1 VADVQSN
8 IEVNLD
14 ASQALAQLKA
24 LQRQLSNFHSSIA
37 ATSAT
42 AAKAQAGLQTNL
54 INSVNATGQFRA
66 SLQEVK
72 STADTFT
79 DSLEKNKFSTREY
92 FRYAGG
98 ATKTFGKLFKSEYD
112 TIGRV
117 SEERL
122 KTMQTQYIKMGR
134 TANGAIQSIAV
145 RPLALDMDN
154 LATKTALAA
163 QKQQLFGQLLKQGS
177 TNLLNFGK
185 NTQWAGRQL
194 MVGFTIPLAML
205 GTTASKTF
213 MELEKQAIRFK
224 RVYGEIFSA
233 SEDADKALKD
243 VQLLAK
249 EFLKYGVAV
258 EKTMSMAAD
267 AAATGKQGADLL
279 AQVSEATRLA
289 VLGNIEQNQALE
301 TTISLT
307 NAFGIEADQLK
318 KKIDFL
324 NAVENQTVLN
334 IEDLTIA
341 IPKAAPVI
349 KQLGGDVEDLAFFM
363 TAMKEG
369 GINASEGAN
378 ALKSGLAS
386 LINPSKKA
394 AGFLQDLGIN
404 INGIV
409 EGNKGNIKNTV
420 VQFAQ
425 ALDTLDPLNRAR
437 AIEQLFG
444 KFQFS
449 RLSTLFQNVTKDGTQ
464 ASRTLDLAGASV
476 EDLAILSERELAKVE
491 NATGTKFKKSLENLK
506 VSLAPVGEQFLKAI
520 TPIVEFFG
528 KILEKFN
535 GLGDGSKK
543 AIVMLVGAVGLIG
556 PALLMTFGL
565 IANGAANI
573 IKLFLTMR
581 NGFLGLGKQSNF
593 LGNQTQYLSSQQ
605 LEAAAIAASL
615 DQSHSRLIQTF
626 TSEAAAAN
634 ALAAAYQK
642 ANIAG
647 SVFAR
652 TNPGMMQTGV
662 TRKKYAKGVE
672 SVPGPKGAGDI
683 IPAMLSPGESII
695 PADMTERYAPLIQG
709 MVAGNIPGLAR
720 GIVSLGMPR
729 TFAKTQSARLQEKT
743 IEQNFAKSSFAGK
756 PPTNYGH
763 LIKPFSGRS
772 FPIQGVGGVY
782 RKPDG
787 NVVVVKP
794 VTDELSGMAEIRS
807 NTIARDVH
815 GLVTPKQTLSSMIDP
830 TDPSGKRKIIVLES
844 PYDSNF
850 VQLPGTFSRDQYVKQ
865 LVASSLRGDKDLSPS
880 NLSGNILVDSGAA
893 GVFGSASGFREYAT
907 AMPSMAKQA
916 AINVLGV
923 KGSHARKFFAE
934 ATQPIAASLTPE
946 KFESLVLKE
955 IESAIPK
962 LKGTIKSFKLSGQD
976 VLPYEQMLARLEE
989 GKTADW
995 KSILEMH
1002 KKVVP
1007 GFSNGVFSV
1016 PGPKGAGDVVPA
1028 MLTPGESVISEP
1040 MTKKHGGLINSIIA
1054 DNIPGYE
1061 KSLAADGINVTRA
1074 HAASDIIPGSSSYIS
1089 IIQTLSQDVRNLIQ
1103 QFPDVVR
1110 VVSNFVAEFPKSFQ
1124 LANGK
1129 NIDLNQK
1136 LKSGAT
1142 VDEFSQVY
1150 NSRDRVF
1157 HGSAQRG
1164 GLDVNNIQQDSAL
1177 IDFENRVGERTVQL
1191 ASTAPNK
1198 MVTDPIFAQAT
1209 AEIIQEFETS
1219 TDQFSKNVGQ
1229 TFKRLSQEIGQIRLQ
1244 PKASQI
1250 RTGLESGDFTRK
1262 EDGNI
1267 YYGNQ
1272 QVARIGSSGK
1282 QHPANPINTR
1292 GNYKTGQSLSISNAT
1307 AERQSNQQLEKNT
1320 AANIVLGK
1328 STTSATVAQDQV
1340 TKSQIDLNNA
1350 LRLLTSKTKMV
1361 VGSMDKAIAVAN
1373 AQVALGMRQPA
1384 TTPLPPPAWATKS
1397 TGPLPKLGP
1406 KMNLHS
1412 GTERVPGSGNQDT
1425 VPAMLTPGEAVI
1437 PADMAKKYA
1446 PLVNSIIADNIPGF
1460 KTGTG
1465 GINVTGKINNMVYG
1479 TSARN
1484 RTTQLPPNPIILQGS
1499 GGSDPQIEEAQRM
1512 KTQKMMQR
1520 SSAMMMTTMMVTSAL
1535 GMFGNDLAQKLAPAT
1550 QALSAA
1556 MMGLQMVM
1564 GRGPWAY
1571 LALGVAAVAI
1581 TLYKINEKNKEQAR
1595 AQSLYIDAMSATTEK
1610 MKSIGQLT
1618 GKVGASESM
1627 SKKRSTGTLD
1637 KYLTGFDRKGQQFGS
1652 SMMESD
1658 IGKEIY
1664 KNFTV
1669 ALKEDKGKALKS
1681 FGLQLG
1687 SYVADGV
1694 MTLEQAE
1701 SFARSIGISLK
1712 DMTISSQV
1720 VGELREL
1727 LGPNGENLL
1736 ETPLVLRTKIITE
1749 GLDVVKNTL
1758 QGLKDIVENQPIQT
1772 TKTGDEYAAQLA
1784 AQSVQQLESVQAQ
1797 IDGQEKLYDKKI
1809 QELEKQRALTKD
1821 KEKQAKI
1828 DAQISELTKKQ
1839 KTDTVQLRKNV
1850 ANVLAEQL
1858 KALELLQ
1865 REDISSARGY
1875 QTPFFESLKKQITE
1889 KYKDSDPAGAK
1900 ELIERT
1906 STMAGKF
1913 ASTETKQKA
1922 QKLEVTIDTLVGGGV
1937 LGVPAATNLLK
1948 MFGDN
1953 KEQLVTTLSTAFE
1966 LHDSGQLND
1975 VSNIIFTLLGTENP
1989 ESNLTIFTE
1998 LTSKEGAAKFE
2009 DRANLIASLF
2019 EIQGKELNFS
2029 MLFDEKSKDPFAK
2042 LDTIIGFHNQVEN
2055 LKNPLN
2061 LKVVSSILTKGLDI
2075 KAGELKDL
2083 EEFLKYIEKL
2093 PKEQQR
2099 TAIQKFVEIYQTIGD
2114 KEIVAAQEK
2123 AIAKA
2128 GGSILPDNVQNKLK
2142 ESVGKTKT
2150 AAELVEPIFRAGIT
2164 NTGTGGGKGDG
2175 GGGKRDTTFDDML
2188 KKLKLFHSS
2197 VVEATGGYKELIRV
2211 MTTKKLTIPI
2221 DFDGTI
2227 SKIRKLGKGKI
2238 SEDYLDFIKNLT
2250 PEQLEDKKLMNKLG
2264 ITTKK
2269 GKLGGLA
2276 VDKIDPKTQ
2285 ARVQAGMTS
2294 GNISSNYDDT
2304 IKALK
2309 EMEHRTSAINI
2320 LRKRGFS
2327 EAEANNFVTS
2337 DGIALAI
2344 IEGKIKEK
2352 TFKTAQEK
2360 QRELTKA
2367 TFEYNRFTKTAQM
2380 DAAESQSKQLKMARL
2395 YIQLQEKM
2403 IENEYVKERTQ
2414 LEVQKGDV
2422 DYALEQI
2429 AREEYEIN
2437 KSYDKQI
2444 TALEEINKL
2453 KEKQNELTSARMSIA
2468 SALAKGDIGAASSAM
2483 QEYRN
2488 AKIAQGA
2495 RTKMEALQKAKENAI
2510 KGVTATG
2517 SDGKVY
2523 TKEDLETMSRRID
2536 QRLVDMDN
2544 EVRVKKIEL
2553 DKLTQQTTKLTKDQI
2568 DAAISTI
2575 DLAIEALGPEGAKK
2589 LLTSVFT
2596 TLDGQAEA
2604 AKLAVIDLGKEFT
2617 EFIKIMNNARIAAV
2631 GVSSDIV
2638 IPEPPRPPTQQELD
2652 AAADGPEKGKNRK
2665 ESQGFGFVNPTNEE
2679 QQAAARAAE
2688 LAAAEASKKKIK
2700 TSVAPVI
2707 VMNIIGQEQNNQVNN
2722 QQPKSREEREAQ
2734 IAKNDIAI
2742 IDAYK
2747 NAKVAPKTP
2756 AYDPLSYLRRPYN
2769 SGGMVPKYMAMGGMV
2784 RRYMASGG
2792 LARGTDTVP
2801 AMLTP
2806 GEFVINK
2813 KATQEFGPL
2822 LSAINSPTFKTP
2834 TSSNPN
2840 FSGIN
2845 SSSSVTSTNNSK
2857 TLYNYNLSVNVS
2869 NSNANPND
2877 IARTVI
2883 SQIKMIEDQR
2893 IRSS

>member
-1 VADVQSN
+1 MADVQSN

-37 ATSAT
+37 VTSAA
-42 AAKAQAGLQTNL
+42 AAKAQANLQSNL

-79 DSLEKNKFSTREY
+79 ESLEKNKFSTREY

-112 TIGRV
+112 TISKV

-122 KTMQTQYIKMGR
+122 KTMQTQYVKMGR
-134 TANGAIQSIAV
+134 TANGAIQSIAI

-154 LATKTALAA
+154 LATKTAIAA

-213 MELEKQAIRFK
+213 MELEKQAVRFK

-233 SEDADKALKD
+233 SGDADKALKD

-334 IEDLTIA
+334 IEDLSIA

-349 KQLGGDVEDLAFFM
+349 RQLGGDVEDLAFFM

-409 EGNKGNIKNTV
+409 EGNKGNIKDTV

-491 NATGTKFKKSLENLK
+491 NATGTKFKKSLEGLK
-506 VSLAPVGEQFLKAI
+506 LALAPVGEQFLKAV

-593 LGNQTQYLSSQQ
+593 LGNQTRYMSSEQ

-615 DQSHSRLIQTF
+615 DQAHSKLIQTF

-634 ALAAAYQK
+634 ALAAAYQR
-642 ANIAG
+642 ANLAG

-652 TNPGMMQTGV
+652 TNPGMMQSKRGP
-662 TRKKYAKGVE
+662 KKYKDGVVG
-672 SVPGPKGAGDI
+672 VPGPTGAGDI

-695 PADMTERYAPLIQG
+695 PAAMTQKYAPLIQG
-709 MVAGNIPGLAR
+709 MVADNIPGYVR
-720 GIVSLGMPR
+720 GVVNLGMPR
-729 TFAKTQSARLQEKT
+729 TFAKTQSARLQEKR
-743 IEQNFAKSSFAGK
+743 IEENFAKSSLAGK

-763 LIKPFSGRS
+763 LMKPFSGRS

-782 RKPDG
+782 KKPDG
-787 NVVVVKP
+787 TVVVVKP

-815 GLVTPKQTLSSMIDP
+815 GLSTPKQTLSSMIDP

-844 PYDSNF
+844 PYDSTF
-850 VQLPGTFSRDQYVKQ
+850 AQLPGTFTRDQYVKQ

-880 NLSGNILVDSGAA
+880 NLSGNVLVDAGAS

-907 AMPSMAKQA
+907 AMPSMAQQA

-923 KGSHARKFFAE
+923 KGSYARKFFAE
-934 ATQPIAASLTPE
+934 ATQPIAASLTPQ

-962 LKGTIKSFKLSGQD
+962 LKGTINSFKLSGQD

-1007 GFSNGVFSV
+1007 GFSNGIVSV

-1028 MLTPGESVISEP
+1028 MLSPGESVISEP
-1040 MTKKHGGLINSIIA
+1040 MTKKYGGLVNSIIA
-1054 DNIPGYE
+1054 DNIPGYFSSKKAITDKDHFNVYGDLAGRMQGSRSNQSQSAIGTNFAE
-1061 KSLAADGINVTRA
+1061 IMAPMAVRVAESRGISTSPIDITSGSL
-1074 HAASDIIPGSSSYIS
+1074 DIIK
-1089 IIQTLSQDVRNLIQ
+1089 T
-1103 QFPDVVR
+1103 
-1110 VVSNFVAEFPKSFQ
+1110 EFES
-1124 LANGK
+1124 L
-1129 NIDLNQK
+1129 
-1136 LKSGAT
+1136 
-1142 VDEFSQVY
+1142 
-1150 NSRDRVF
+1150 
-1157 HGSAQRG
+1157 
-1164 GLDVNNIQQDSAL
+1164 VNNIVNAINQEFASLENTITDSSERFAQSWINAGKKLETQINKIPNENERKLVRQQMALEQDSYGTMTTDTNSGGRKPRYAPKEGVPKSYVAFRNQGAYRAAYTKFGGQEQEL
-1177 IDFENRVGERTVQL
+1177 DYGHVFDQKFREKNKMPTSATLESLRADPNRNQSSIDMLDKAVVKHNNRVAVATGAQ
-1191 ASTAPNK
+1191 
-1198 MVTDPIFAQAT
+1198 DQAT
-1209 AEIIQEFETS
+1209 KQIQE
-1219 TDQFSKNVGQ
+1219 N
-1229 TFKRLSQEIGQIRLQ
+1229 
-1244 PKASQI
+1244 
-1250 RTGLESGDFTRK
+1250 
-1262 EDGNI
+1262 
-1267 YYGNQ
+1267 
-1272 QVARIGSSGK
+1272 VAR
-1282 QHPANPINTR
+1282 
-1292 GNYKTGQSLSISNAT
+1292 
-1307 AERQSNQQLEKNT
+1307 
-1320 AANIVLGK
+1320 NIVLGK
-1328 STTSATVAQDQV
+1328 STTSATVVQDQV
-1340 TKSQIDLNNA
+1340 TKTQTDLNNA
-1350 LRLLTSKTKMV
+1350 LRLLTSKVKMT

-1384 TTPLPPPAWATKS
+1384 TPVKPLPAWATKS

-1412 GTERVPGSGNQDT
+1412 GIETVPGSGNQDT

-1446 PLVNSIIADNIPGF
+1446 PFVNSIIADNIPGF
-1460 KTGTG
+1460 KTGIG
-1465 GINVTGKINNMVYG
+1465 SVNVKGRMDDLVYG
-1479 TSARN
+1479 KSARGSSN
-1484 RTTQLPPNPIILQGS
+1484 AYPQSPIILPGS
-1499 GGSDPQIEEAQRM
+1499 SDSDPQMQEAQRM
-1512 KTQKMMQR
+1512 KTQKMMQA

-1550 QALSAA
+1550 QALSAG

-1610 MKSIGQLT
+1610 MKSIGQIT

-1652 SMMESD
+1652 SMMDSD

-1664 KNFTV
+1664 KNFTD
-1669 ALKEDKGKALKS
+1669 ALREDRGKALKS

-1694 MTLEQAE
+1694 MNLEQAE
-1701 SFARSIGISLK
+1701 SFARSIGISLN
-1712 DMTISSQV
+1712 DMSVSSQI

-1749 GLDVVKNTL
+1749 GLDIVKNTL
-1758 QGLKDIVENQPIQT
+1758 QGFKDIIDKSPVSG
-1772 TKTGDEYAAQLA
+1772 TKLGDEYAAQLA
-1784 AQSVQQLESVQAQ
+1784 AQTVQQLESVQAQ

-1809 QELEKQRALTKD
+1809 QELEKQKELTKD

-1839 KTDTVQLRKNV
+1839 KTDTAQLRKNV
-1850 ANVLAEQL
+1850 ANTLAQQL
-1858 KALELLQ
+1858 ETFNAIKDPM
-1865 REDISSARGY
+1865 RPGARDY
-1875 QTPFFESLKKQITE
+1875 ENPFFESLKKQITE

-1900 ELIERT
+1900 DLIAQT
-1906 STMAGKF
+1906 SKMAGWF
-1913 ASTETKQKA
+1913 ADDKTRLKA
-1922 QKLEVTIDTLVGGGV
+1922 QQLEVTIDTLVAGGI

-1953 KEQLVTTLSTAFE
+1953 KENLVTTLSTAFE
-1966 LHDSGQLND
+1966 LHDSGKLND

-1998 LTSKEGAAKFE
+1998 LTSKDGAAKFE
-2009 DRANLIASLF
+2009 DRAELIASLF
-2019 EIQGKELNFS
+2019 KIQGKELNFS
-2029 MLFDEKSKDPFAK
+2029 MLFDEKSKEPFTK
-2042 LDTIIGFHNQVEN
+2042 LDKIIGFHNQIEN
-2055 LKNPLN
+2055 LPNPLN
-2061 LKVVSSILTKGLDI
+2061 LKMVANILTKGLNI
-2075 KAGELKDL
+2075 KGGELQDL

-2099 TAIQKFVEIYQTIGD
+2099 TAIQKFVEIYQTIGE
-2114 KEIVAAQEK
+2114 KEVLAAQQK
-2123 AIAKA
+2123 ADAEA
-2128 GGSILPDNVQNKLK
+2128 GGNLQHLNLPGYVK
-2142 ESVGKTKT
+2142 EKVGKTKT
-2150 AAELVEPIFRAGIT
+2150 SSGLVYPMFRT
-2164 NTGTGGGKGDG
+2164 TGVVTTGNDDGKDDG

-2197 VVEATGGYKELIRV
+2197 VILATGGYKELIRA
-2211 MTTKKLTIPI
+2211 MTTTKLTIPI

-2227 SKIRKLGKGKI
+2227 SKLRKLGKGKI

-2250 PEQLEDKKLMNKLG
+2250 PEQLEDKKLMDKLG
-2264 ITTKK
+2264 VTTKAKK
-2269 GKLGGLA
+2269 GGGRE
-2276 VDKIDPKTQ
+2276 VKEIDPKVQ
-2285 ARVQAGMTS
+2285 AKVQAGMTS
-2294 GNISSNYDDT
+2294 GNINSNYDDT
-2304 IKALK
+2304 IKALA
-2309 EMEHRTSAINI
+2309 EMQSRTEAINI
-2320 LRKRGFS
+2320 LRKRGFN

-2337 DGIALAI
+2337 DGIAKAI
-2344 IEGKIKEK
+2344 INGQIQGKTYKE
-2352 TFKTAQEK
+2352 ALAK
-2360 QRELTKA
+2360 QKELTA
-2367 TFEYNRFTKTAQM
+2367 AAFHYNRFTKTAQM
-2380 DAAESQSKQLKMARL
+2380 DAAQSQSKQLQMQRL

-2403 IENEYVKERTQ
+2403 IENEYVKEKTQ
-2414 LEVQKGDV
+2414 LTVQKGDL

-2429 AREEYEIN
+2429 AREEFEIN

-2453 KEKQNELTSARMSIA
+2453 KEKENQLTSAKMSIA
-2468 SALAKGDIGAASSAM
+2468 DALAKGDIGAASSAM

-2488 AKIAQGA
+2488 AKIQQVAKT
-2495 RTKMEALQKAKENAI
+2495 RMEALQKAKENAI
-2510 KGVTATG
+2510 KGITATDQNG
-2517 SDGKVY
+2517 NVY
-2523 TKEDLETMSRRID
+2523 TKEDLETMSRKID
-2536 QRLVDMDN
+2536 QRFVDMEN

-2575 DLAIEALGPEGAKK
+2575 DLAVEALGPEGAKK

-2596 TLDGQAEA
+2596 TLDGQADKT
-2604 AKLAVIDLGKEFT
+2604 KLTVIDLGKQFLKFVET
-2617 EFIKIMNNARIAAV
+2617 MRAARIEAV
-2631 GVSSDIV
+2631 GLSSDIV
-2638 IPEPPRPPTQQELD
+2638 VPEPPRPPTQQELD
-2652 AAADGPEKGKNRK
+2652 AAADGPEKGQNRK
-2665 ESQGFGFVNPTNEE
+2665 ESQGFGFVNPTNEQRQE
-2679 QQAAARAAE
+2679 AARVAE
-2688 LAAAEASKKKIK
+2688 LAAA
-2700 TSVAPVI
+2700 
-2707 VMNIIGQEQNNQVNN
+2707 
-2722 QQPKSREEREAQ
+2722 
-2734 IAKNDIAI
+2734 
-2742 IDAYK
+2742 
-2747 NAKVAPKTP
+2747 
-2756 AYDPLSYLRRPYN
+2756 
-2769 SGGMVPKYMAMGGMV
+2769 
-2784 RRYMASGG
+2784 
-2792 LARGTDTVP
+2792 
-2801 AMLTP
+2801 
-2806 GEFVINK
+2806 
-2813 KATQEFGPL
+2813 
-2822 LSAINSPTFKTP
+2822 
-2834 TSSNPN
+2834 
-2840 FSGIN
+2840 
-2845 SSSSVTSTNNSK
+2845 
-2857 TLYNYNLSVNVS
+2857 
-2869 NSNANPND
+2869 
-2877 IARTVI
+2877 
-2883 SQIKMIEDQR
+2883 
-2893 IRSS
+2893 